1 MEMSLAYANELCAS
15 HTSLINAVFD
25 NFEVKKIPKRLACR
39 WSKHKGRQEL
49 FLEF

>member
-25 NFEVKKIPKRLACR
+25 NFEEKKILKNV
-39 WSKHKGRQEL
+39 KHKERQEL
-49 FLEF
+49 PLEF